1 MKNKVQLLS
10 VIAAIA
16 VVLLGTSVDAS
27 DKTPKKIKMA
37 VSTINKKSDVG
48 WGQDMYNAYLYIKKN
63 YADVVDVT
71 FSDRVPWGDMPTFL
85 KTQGSLGT
93 ELIFMDSAAS
103 WGEALKVVASK
114 YPNTWYICTGEGKDA
129 IAQLPQNTRVYMTG
143 MNEGSFLAGVAAG
156 MKTKTNKVAF
166 LGSMDYPAIIALSA
180 AFELGAKW
188 INPGVKMFSQ
198 YVGSFDDPEKGYENA
213 NVLIA
218 NGVDVICMNASESGL
233 GAVKACKE
241 KGVWFVGAA
250 VDQSHLAPE
259 VCITS
264 VLVNHPSAAAL
275 ALAEYRAGILMHG
288 KIQINTVSG
297 LKDITPLTNVSEDI
311 KAKVEQARFAIFRE
325 AIRVPSIYDGKKAT
339 HLSPADYGIPSPK
352 ELGIK

>member
-71 FSDRVPWGDMPTFL
+71 FSDKIPWGDMPTFL

-93 ELIFMDSAAS
+93 ELLFLDSAQT
-103 WGEALKVVASK
+103 WGEALKVVAPK
-114 YPNTWYICTGEGKDA
+114 YPNTWYICPGSEGDS
-129 IAQLPQNTRVYMTG
+129 IFRMPPNVRGYAQAVEDGAFM
-143 MNEGSFLAGVAAG
+143 AGVAAG
-156 MKTKTNKVAF
+156 MKTKTNKVAY
-166 LGSMDYPAIIALSA
+166 LGSMDYPPMIATSA

-188 INPGVKMFSQ
+188 INPEVKTFSQ
-198 YVGSFDDPEKGYENA
+198 FVGSFNDPEKGYEMA
-213 NVLIA
+213 KTLIA
-218 NGVDVICMNASESGL
+218 NGVDVIFFWASESGL
-233 GAVKACKE
+233 GGIKACKE
-241 KGVWFVGAA
+241 KGVWFVGGA

-259 VCITS
+259 ICITS
-264 VLVNHPSAAAL
+264 VLMNHVYSAL
-275 ALAEYRAGILMHG
+275 LGLAEYRAGILKHG
-288 KIQINTVSG
+288 TILLHVASG
-297 LKDITPLTNVSEDI
+297 SQFLTPLTNVSEDI
-311 KAKVEQARFAIFRE
+311 KAKVEQARRALYCERIS
-325 AIRVPSIYDGKKAT
+325 IPKIYDKNKAT
-339 HLSPADYGIPSPK
+339 HLSPGDYRIPSPK
-352 ELGIK
+352 ELEI